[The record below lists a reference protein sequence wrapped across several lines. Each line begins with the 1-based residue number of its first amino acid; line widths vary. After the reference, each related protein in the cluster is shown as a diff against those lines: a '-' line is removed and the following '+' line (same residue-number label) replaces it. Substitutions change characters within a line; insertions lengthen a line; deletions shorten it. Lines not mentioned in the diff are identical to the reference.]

1 MNRDKHNLMNES
13 SLNRLLYII
22 YICNIKYWEGWEA
35 WEGYLILNIIG
46 KKLKKRKN
54 YFYST
59 K

>member
-13 SLNRLLYII
+13 SLYRLLYII
-22 YICNIKYWEGWEA
+22 YICNIKYWEA
-35 WEGYLILNIIG
+35 WEGYLILNII
-46 KKLKKRKN
+46 KKKILKN

>member
-46 KKLKKRKN
+46 KKLKKA
-54 YFYST
+54 
-59 K
+59 